1 MTALN
6 GAWSVL
12 SDQTKRAA
20 YDRERRLRN
29 GNDRWDAYLTPAST
43 ATHSVGTVLEFG
55 RYAGWSIPEV
65 TRRDPDYLEWLIRT
79 PNGRRYRSEIEAA
92 VPSSAVATAP
102 VPSRPAQRSRW
113 RR

>member
-29 GNDRWDAYLTPAST
+29 GNDRWDGSAGVAPELEHGFQRNGWPSTPASHTHRTT
-43 ATHSVGTVLEFG
+43 AG
-55 RYAGWSIPEV
+55 
-65 TRRDPDYLEWLIRT
+65 
-79 PNGRRYRSEIEAA
+79 
-92 VPSSAVATAP
+92 SASGST
-102 VPSRPAQRSRW
+102 
-113 RR
+113 